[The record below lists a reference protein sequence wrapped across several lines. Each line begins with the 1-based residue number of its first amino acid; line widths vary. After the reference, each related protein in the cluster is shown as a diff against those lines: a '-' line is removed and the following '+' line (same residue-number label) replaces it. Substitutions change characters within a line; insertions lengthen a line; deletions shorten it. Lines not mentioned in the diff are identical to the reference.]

1 MARRRGI
8 VYLVGAGPGDPGLIT
23 VRGLEVLRASDVV
36 VYDRLVHPALLR
48 EAPRAEQIF
57 AGKELGHHPMA
68 QDAINALLIA
78 RARDGR
84 VVTRLKGGDPF
95 VFGRG
100 GEECEAL
107 RAAGVR
113 FEVVPGITSAVAVPA
128 YAGIPVTHRDHASAF
143 AVVTGHAC
151 GRGRDLDWAALAR
164 LPALV
169 VLMGHRTLP
178 TVARRLMTHGA
189 RPETPAAVVSDGTTA
204 HQQTVVGTLA
214 TIAPLTRAAGLEP
227 PSVLIVGDVVR
238 LQAAVRWFRPPVSV
252 EEASAIWSGGSDQ
265 SAPHSAVPLRAGAPR
280 EAGQAGARRPS

>member
-36 VYDRLVHPALLR
+36 VYDRLVHPELLR

-57 AGKELGHHPMA
+57 AGKESGHHPVA

-107 RAAGVR
+107 RVAGVR

-178 TVARRLMTHGA
+178 TIARRLMTHGA
-189 RPETPAAVVSDGTTA
+189 RPGTPAAVVSDGTTA
-204 HQQTVVGTLA
+204 HQRIVVGTLA
-214 TIAPLTRAAGLEP
+214 TIAPLVRSAGLEP

-238 LQAAVRWFRPPVSV
+238 LQAAVRWFRRPASV
-252 EEASAIWSGGSDQ
+252 EEASAIWSGGPDQ
-265 SAPHSAVPLRAGAPR
+265 DPPAPAAPLSAGA
-280 EAGQAGARRPS
+280 GAGARRPS